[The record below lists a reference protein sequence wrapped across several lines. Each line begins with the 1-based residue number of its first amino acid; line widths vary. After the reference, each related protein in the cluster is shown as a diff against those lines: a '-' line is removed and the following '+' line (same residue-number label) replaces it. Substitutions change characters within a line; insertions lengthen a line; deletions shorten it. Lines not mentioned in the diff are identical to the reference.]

1 MTAHDAPI
9 EQALYLTFSVGDEE
23 YGVPVLAV
31 REILEYDTVTRV
43 PRAPAFIRG
52 VINLRGRV
60 VPVVDLAV
68 RFGLA
73 PRPVTPRSCIVI
85 VEVAWEGE
93 PVVIGLVADTVSQVI
108 ELLPSEIEPPP
119 TFGASVDVAFL
130 KGLGRVGRRFVLLL
144 DIDRVFTSA
153 EVEEIGEATAA
164 ETATEAK
171 ASPEHS
177 AKGSLVAGALLLLS
191 LAAGPAV
198 AEEPV
203 VIKDNSFLIEEA
215 YNQERGVV
223 QHISTFSAFSGSGDW
238 AYSFTQEW
246 PLPDERHQLSFTLP
260 VSQIHPSVAART
272 GIGDAAINYR
282 YEALGIGGGPLA
294 FAPRVSLLAP
304 TGRSRDSLGT
314 GGVGLQVNLPLSA
327 TLGEHFVSHW
337 NAGFTHTFSAHDP
350 RGESADTNA
359 LLLGQSVVW
368 LAKPRFNVLVETL
381 WLRTGSVA
389 GPGQTSNED
398 ALFVSP
404 GVRFAFD
411 LPGGLQIVPGIAV
424 PLGVGPSRG
433 ERSVFFYLS
442 LEHPF
447 RSGGH

>member
-1 MTAHDAPI
+1 MTAHDTPI
-9 EQALYLTFSVGDEE
+9 EQALFLTFSVGDEE

-93 PVVIGLVADTVSQVI
+93 PVVLGLVADTVSQVI
-108 ELLPSEIEPPP
+108 ELLPGEIEPPP

-130 KGLGRVGRRFVLLL
+130 KGLGRVGRGFVLLL
-144 DIDRVFTSA
+144 DIDRVFSST
-153 EVEEIGEATAA
+153 EVAEIGTTAA
-164 ETATEAK
+164 AAPD
-171 ASPEHS
+171 APGSPEPS
-177 AKGSLVAGALLLLS
+177 ALGSLVAGALLLLS
-191 LAAGPAV
+191 LAAGPAL
-198 AEEPV
+198 AEDSA
-203 VIKDNSFLIEEA
+203 IKDNSFLIEEA

-260 VSQIHPSVAART
+260 VSQIHPTVAART
-272 GIGDAAINYR
+272 GIGDAAVTYR
-282 YEALGIGGGPLA
+282 YEAIGVGGGPVA

-314 GGVGLQVNLPLSA
+314 GGVGFQVNLPLSA
-327 TLGEHFVSHW
+327 TLGERFVTHW
-337 NAGFTHTFSAHDP
+337 NAGMTHTFSARDT
-350 RGESADTNA
+350 RGERADTDS
-359 LLLGQSVVW
+359 LFLGQSVVW
-368 LAKPRFNVLVETL
+368 LARPRFNVLVETL

-389 GPGQTSNED
+389 GPGQTASED

-404 GVRFAFD
+404 GVRFAID
-411 LPGGLQIVPGIAV
+411 LPGGLQVVPGVAV